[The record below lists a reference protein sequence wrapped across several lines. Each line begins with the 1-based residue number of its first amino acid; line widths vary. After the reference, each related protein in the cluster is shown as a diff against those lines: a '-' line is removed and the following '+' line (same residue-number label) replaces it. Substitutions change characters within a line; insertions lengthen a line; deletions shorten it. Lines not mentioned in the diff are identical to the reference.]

1 MTARGGPMLKIKL
14 SAVFTKLKI
23 AAALALV
30 AAVAIPLW
38 QYAAWE
44 YTSRELESDVH
55 YQTAQIAASIGLGTP
70 KTDDQIRDTLIA
82 EFKDEGVDLDPSRVT
97 IRRSGD
103 EDTPVFDIDV
113 DYDVPI
119 HFFGITQTLHYHAT
133 GHTTVQWPHYS
144 VPHG

>member
-1 MTARGGPMLKIKL
+1 MLNIKI
-14 SAVFTKLKI
+14 STVFKKLKI
-23 AAALALV
+23 VAALALI

-70 KTDDQIRDTLIA
+70 KTDEDIRDTLIH
-82 EFKDEGVDLDPSRVT
+82 EFKEEGVELDPQRVT

-103 EDTPVFDIDV
+103 EDTPIFDIDA

-119 HFFGITQTLHYHAT
+119 HFFGITQLLHYHAT
-133 GHTTVQWPHYS
+133 GHTTVRWPHY
-144 VPHG
+144 VAPHG